1 MQLTSWNPFRE
12 MEELLRRHQ
21 HGALAVPGDGNGSE
35 WAPVVDIKESK
46 KEYLI
51 EAELPGVAKEDVKV
65 TVNNGVLTL
74 EGERHTEKE
83 DKDEKH
89 HRVERF
95 YGHFQ
100 RSFSLPEDVDVAKIG
115 ADSKDGLIRVHLPK
129 TPVSTPKSV
138 EIKVN

>member
-1 MQLTSWNPFRE
+1 MNLTTWNPFRE

-21 HGALAVPGDGNGSE
+21 RGAMTLPSDDGGFE
-35 WAPVVDIKESK
+35 WAPAVDIKESK
-46 KEYLI
+46 NEYLI

-65 TVNNGVLTL
+65 SVNNGVLTL
-74 EGERHTEKE
+74 EGERHTEKKDE
-83 DKDEKH
+83 DEKH

-100 RSFSLPEDVDVAKIG
+100 RSFSLPEDVEVAKIG

-129 TPVSTPKSV
+129 TKVTTPKSV